1 MSKSVINDK
10 RPKPFIAPG
19 STIQPTAKE
28 IHDRQVKIKRAEE
41 IGASIT
47 RITEEEIENPYR
59 VKALLYIN
67 RGEQVP
73 EELKIKIAEFDK
85 EYAIRK

>member
-1 MSKSVINDK
+1 MSKESLTR

-41 IGASIT
+41 
-47 RITEEEIENPYR
+47 
-59 VKALLYIN
+59 L
-67 RGEQVP
+67 
-73 EELKIKIAEFDK
+73 
-85 EYAIRK
+85 